1 MLDEVILKQVCLK
14 YFPFLYFFFLELHVT
29 VHVGIEVYL
38 FHCRVLMV
46 AHAWD
51 PLLTEQL
58 TVR

>member
-1 MLDEVILKQVCLK
+1 MCDMLDEVILKQVCLK

-51 PLLTEQL
+51 PLLTE
-58 TVR
+58 